1 MCKWSNEYFIIKRI
15 PYEYDQL
22 PEYFDVIGGFTRF
35 LKAVMTFDDLEEAS
49 KMIRCIKEY
58 DPESVNYDY
67 EIVRM

>member
-1 MCKWSNEYFIIKRI
+1 MCKWSKEYFIIKRI

-35 LKAVMTFDDLEEAS
+35 LKAVKTFDDLEEAS
-49 KMIRCIKEY
+49 KMIRCIKGS
-58 DPESVNYDY
+58 DPESLNYDY